1 MKMSLRDVRS
11 GEGVRI
17 SASLKRRF
25 AAVAQLHTM
34 AVALLFGH
42 VFLVR
47 QRCGNALAKPV

>member
-47 QRCGNALAKPV
+47 QR